1 MTRRLLLP
9 LVLLLLGGCDRPPG
23 DDPADVRVRVSYVGV
38 DPRAGAPIVMLEE
51 ENGGG
56 RLLPIWIGF
65 AEARSIASE
74 IEHRRS
80 PRPNTHDLA
89 KQVLVQLESRVERVV
104 VTELREGTYYAV
116 LMLNRNGRRLELDAR
131 PSDAIAL
138 ALRFEAPV
146 FVRASLFEAEPLPVP
161 DGPERQA
168 SRVPAHVPAGW
179 RKADGNWRSGVPTAI
194 RETALPVANRP
205 GVAGAKLSEVHLP
218 SR

>member
-1 MTRRLLLP
+1 MLRRLLFLACL
-9 LVLLLLGGCDRPPG
+9 LVPIACDSEHAR
-23 DDPADVRVRVSYVGV
+23 PADDVLVRVGYVAI
-38 DPRAGAPIVMLEE
+38 DPRAGSPMVVLEE
-51 ENGGG
+51 QSGN
-56 RLLPIWIGF
+56 RTLPIWIGF